1 MSVDLT
7 IYKTGNNVDAANR
20 ASINIKNNNEKTQK
34 TGFDGVIVSG
44 MEVDTKKLDKNTYT
58 SLIKQADDVK
68 SQIMQSASDAKAN
81 LKALFNRLSG
91 ADAVKIDED
100 GFNLNDATPDD
111 CVNIIERIKIEL
123 AAHCDT
129 YTGDMSGIDVS
140 KIEKVVG
147 SAGMA
152 QQVAANM
159 QDTGLP
165 LTDDNISDMAESLS
179 GMENGS
185 LSEDTKNYLVKN
197 NMQPTIKNIQIAQA
211 ASKGFGD
218 KMQTLSRQE
227 LEQLMPQI
235 KEIIGKAKLEVNDN
249 NINNA
254 ITFISQDIPVT
265 EQNLVYKN
273 QLDMINLDYDETSL
287 KIAQGMAD
295 GSKAE
300 EVSLIKDYD
309 SAVVIADAIDIVKN
323 ADYDAARDKQAQI
336 EQRIKEIEYMLQNAE
351 IISEEQMDL
360 NVVKPGTTVTILDLS
375 LDDPEEEK
383 YTIVGSF
390 ETDPVNGKISNESP
404 LAKALIGH
412 GVNEIVTVG
421 VAEAYDVKIV
431 DIEFTA

>member
-300 EVSLIKDYD
+300 EVSLINKIEKYKKL
-309 SAVVIADAIDIVKN
+309 VILKAFTKMYAMAGIRLGYIICSCKEFHKKIKACIQPWSVSVTAQMAGCAALREKN
-323 ADYDAARDKQAQI
+323 W
-336 EQRIKEIEYMLQNAE
+336 
-351 IISEEQMDL
+351 
-360 NVVKPGTTVTILDLS
+360 
-375 LDDPEEEK
+375 EEK
-383 YTIVGSF
+383 TREYVKKEKGFRKQTTFV
-390 ETDPVNGKISNESP
+390 T
-404 LAKALIGH
+404 LAI
-412 GVNEIVTVG
+412 I
-421 VAEAYDVKIV
+421 
-431 DIEFTA
+431 

>member
-152 QQVAANM
+152 QQVVANM

-165 LTDDNISDMAESLS
+165 LTDDNISDMAESL
-179 GMENGS
+179 
-185 LSEDTKNYLVKN
+185 
-197 NMQPTIKNIQIAQA
+197 
-211 ASKGFGD
+211 
-218 KMQTLSRQE
+218 
-227 LEQLMPQI
+227 
-235 KEIIGKAKLEVNDN
+235 
-249 NINNA
+249 
-254 ITFISQDIPVT
+254 
-265 EQNLVYKN
+265 
-273 QLDMINLDYDETSL
+273 
-287 KIAQGMAD
+287 
-295 GSKAE
+295 
-300 EVSLIKDYD
+300 
-309 SAVVIADAIDIVKN
+309 
-323 ADYDAARDKQAQI
+323 
-336 EQRIKEIEYMLQNAE
+336 
-351 IISEEQMDL
+351 
-360 NVVKPGTTVTILDLS
+360 
-375 LDDPEEEK
+375 
-383 YTIVGSF
+383 
-390 ETDPVNGKISNESP
+390 
-404 LAKALIGH
+404 
-412 GVNEIVTVG
+412 
-421 VAEAYDVKIV
+421 
-431 DIEFTA
+431 

>member
-1 MSVDLT
+1 
-7 IYKTGNNVDAANR
+7 
-20 ASINIKNNNEKTQK
+20 
-34 TGFDGVIVSG
+34 
-44 MEVDTKKLDKNTYT
+44 
-58 SLIKQADDVK
+58 
-68 SQIMQSASDAKAN
+68 
-81 LKALFNRLSG
+81 
-91 ADAVKIDED
+91 
-100 GFNLNDATPDD
+100 
-111 CVNIIERIKIEL
+111 
-123 AAHCDT
+123 
-129 YTGDMSGIDVS
+129 
-140 KIEKVVG
+140 
-147 SAGMA
+147 MA

-295 GSKAE
+295 GSK
-300 EVSLIKDYD
+300 
-309 SAVVIADAIDIVKN
+309 
-323 ADYDAARDKQAQI
+323 R
-336 EQRIKEIEYMLQNAE
+336 
-351 IISEEQMDL
+351 SEERR
-360 NVVKPGTTVTILDLS
+360 
-375 LDDPEEEK
+375 
-383 YTIVGSF
+383 VGKECRSRW
-390 ETDPVNGKISNESP
+390 SP
-404 LAKALIGH
+404 YH
-412 GVNEIVTVG
+412 
-421 VAEAYDVKIV
+421 
-431 DIEFTA
+431 